1 MKEQQNNNREMKANI
16 FKILKIL

>member
-16 FKILKIL
+16 F